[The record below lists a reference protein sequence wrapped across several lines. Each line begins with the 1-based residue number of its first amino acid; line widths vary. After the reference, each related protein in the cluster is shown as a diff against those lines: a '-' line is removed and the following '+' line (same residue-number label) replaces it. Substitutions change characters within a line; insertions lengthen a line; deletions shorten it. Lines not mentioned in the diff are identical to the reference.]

1 MIVHLSTIEVSL
13 ILLYSFQ
20 KMAFLQLDVPSWNS
34 TQPQSEFRRSREIS
48 LIEFTTRLR
57 HVCIWESERPDI
69 PNLRCSNRHS
79 GIK

>member
-1 MIVHLSTIEVSL
+1 MIVYLSTIEVSL

-20 KMAFLQLDVPSWNS
+20 KMAFLQLDVPSWN
-34 TQPQSEFRRSREIS
+34 QPQSEFRRSREIS

-57 HVCIWESERPDI
+57 HVYIWESERPGI